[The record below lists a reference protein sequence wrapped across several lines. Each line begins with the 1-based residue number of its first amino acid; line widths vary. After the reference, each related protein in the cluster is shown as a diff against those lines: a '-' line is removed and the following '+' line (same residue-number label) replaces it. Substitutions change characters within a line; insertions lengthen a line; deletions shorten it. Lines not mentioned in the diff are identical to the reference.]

1 MTAATLRDLGA
12 LTAAEAQILAEIA
25 TGVFSQIGDGRLP
38 GEGDDA
44 RAVRGAFLRLLL
56 TEGDGAPRLHEKGL
70 ELRGAWITGALDL
83 EGCRIA
89 HRIALADCRFEE
101 ALVVQGATLGSLL
114 LDGSIMPGF
123 RARALVASGS
133 LHLRTTRIEGTVD
146 LLAAR
151 LDGEFV
157 LEGGTVTPPG
167 DMAFHASY
175 IATRG
180 DLILRGTAFRGVV
193 KVSGA
198 KLGGDLAVDSAT
210 IEHPGKTALA
220 ADGIRVGGDV
230 TLRFARLLGE
240 ASFIG
245 ARVSGDVRLEGGTF
259 EAPGALALVLNRAH
273 VEGALFLRAEA
284 RMKGGL
290 SLTGAT
296 VGSIADEAASWPEP
310 GDLLMNRFRYGGFI
324 GGPVDAQSRLD
335 WLARQS
341 PKRWGDDF
349 WPQPYE
355 HLANVLNQ
363 MGHQEEAR
371 TILYEKERLQ
381 RRARRDRARSPLVR
395 AARAAEDTLLWLTIG
410 YGLQPLLAFV
420 WLGVFWLIGVG
431 LLTAVEAQGHLRP
444 NLGVFL
450 RAPEWVLCAATPER
464 QVPMVSLGDRPG
476 LARPGQTQ
484 LDCFLA
490 QPEASS
496 YPKFNAWMY
505 AFETLIPG
513 LDAGQRSAWSPDT
526 RKPLGLVSKLFE
538 YVQMVAGFGLGLLA
552 FAGFSGLVKSK

>member
-12 LTAAEAQILAEIA
+12 LTAAEQQILAEIGSGA
-25 TGVFSQIGDGRLP
+25 FSQIGDGRLP
-38 GEGDDA
+38 AEGDEGRTV
-44 RAVRGAFLRLLL
+44 RAAFLRLLL
-56 TEGDGAPRLHEKGL
+56 TEGEGAPRLHEKGL
-70 ELRGAWITGALDL
+70 ELRGAWIAGVLDL
-83 EGCRIA
+83 EGCRVP

-101 ALVVQGATLGSLL
+101 ALVVQGASIGSLL

-133 LHLRTTRIEGTVD
+133 LHLRAARIEGTVD

-167 DMAFHASY
+167 DMAFNAAY

-180 DLILRGTAFRGVV
+180 DLILRGTVFRGVV

-259 EAPGALALVLNRAH
+259 EAPDALAIVLNRAH

-284 RMKGGL
+284 RVKGGL

-296 VGSIADEAASWPEP
+296 IGSIADEAASWPEP

-324 GGPVDAQSRLD
+324 GGPVDARSRLD

-355 HLANVLNQ
+355 HLATVLNQ

-381 RRARRDRARSPLVR
+381 RRARRDRARSPLTR

-420 WLGVFWLIGVG
+420 WLAVFWLIGVG
-431 LLTAVEAQGHLRP
+431 LLAAVEAQGQLRP

-450 RAPEWVLCAATPER
+450 RSPEWVLCAATPER
-464 QVPMVSLGDRPG
+464 QVPMVSLGERPG

-490 QPEASS
+490 QPEAGS

-526 RKPLGLVSKLFE
+526 RKPLGLASKLFE